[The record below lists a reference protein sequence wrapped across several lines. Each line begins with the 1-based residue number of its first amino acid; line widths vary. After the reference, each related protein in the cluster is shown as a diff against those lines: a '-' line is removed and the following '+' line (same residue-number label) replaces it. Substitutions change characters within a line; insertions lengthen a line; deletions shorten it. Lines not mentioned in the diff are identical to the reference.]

1 MEYAVGS
8 FEGFH
13 AIGRSASGGN
23 KPGPSA
29 GQGLRNLFVLLDPNP
44 VNPVNPVQI
53 ACLKFAC
60 KPSSCFSSINTS
72 HAKPG
77 RTKKH
82 ITDWDLH

>member
-44 VNPVNPVQI
+44 VNPVNPSMRRLVKKRLTWRSLVFDPE
-53 ACLKFAC
+53 ACHA
-60 KPSSCFSSINTS
+60 SI
-72 HAKPG
+72 
-77 RTKKH
+77 RT
-82 ITDWDLH
+82 L

>member
-8 FEGFH
+8 FKGFH
-13 AIGRSASGGN
+13 AIVRSASGGN

-60 KPSSCFSSINTS
+60 KPSSCFSSINNHTLNPEGP
-72 HAKPG
+72 K
-77 RTKKH
+77 R
-82 ITDWDLH
+82 IT